1 MPGFNYILVD
11 VDDGL
16 FVIGSAYRN
25 YNIRST
31 MRTTIDIDDDLLA
44 EAMAATGL
52 ATKKA
57 TVDEALRLLARQH
70 RRRQA
75 IQDMA
80 KLGWEGDLDAIRK
93 SRPDDPRLC
102 IAADV
107 IIATF
112 CLERNHA
119 LLHDDRDFDSF
130 VALGLSVI

>member
-1 MPGFNYILVD
+1 MRGFNYILVD
-11 VDDGL
+11 VDVGL

-93 SRPDDPRLC
+93 SRPDDPRL
-102 IAADV
+102 
-107 IIATF
+107 
-112 CLERNHA
+112 
-119 LLHDDRDFDSF
+119 
-130 VALGLSVI
+130 

>member
-1 MPGFNYILVD
+1 MRGFNYILVD

-93 SRPDDPRLC
+93 SRPDDPRL
-102 IAADV
+102 
-107 IIATF
+107 
-112 CLERNHA
+112 
-119 LLHDDRDFDSF
+119 
-130 VALGLSVI
+130 